1 MAEEGYVKFLV
12 RFPKGLLDTLKA
24 TARENDR
31 TVTGEI
37 IHRLRQSLRADERR
51 QRDADA

>member
-12 RFPKGLLDTLKA
+12 RFPAGMLNAIK
-24 TARENDR
+24 REAERNDR

-37 IHRLRQSLRADERR
+37 IHRLRVSLRADERKG
-51 QRDADA
+51 QRPQD